1 MADLKT
7 FYAAVKPTAQAIEEL
22 NFNSQKFRA
31 GLIDQKTFMDYA
43 NTAFGMMAHWNLV
56 STEALITFVDQSA
69 KLRVSFDDYARFC
82 VARHNF
88 NIIVGTHPFYLSA
101 FSNDSEH
108 YRNPTLCKSVKL
120 NPSAVPVI
128 QRYRTM
134 FDQYETQN
142 GFTPLYKTKFS

>member
-1 MADLKT
+1 M
-7 FYAAVKPTAQAIEEL
+7 
-22 NFNSQKFRA
+22 
-31 GLIDQKTFMDYA
+31 DQKTFMDYA

-56 STEALITFVDQSA
+56 STEALIAFVDQYA
-69 KLRVSFDDYARFC
+69 KLGVPFDDYERFC
-82 VARHNF
+82 VALYNL
-88 NIIVGTHPFYLSA
+88 NIIAGTHPFYLSA
-101 FSNDSEH
+101 FSEGSEY

-134 FDQYETQN
+134 FDQYEAQN